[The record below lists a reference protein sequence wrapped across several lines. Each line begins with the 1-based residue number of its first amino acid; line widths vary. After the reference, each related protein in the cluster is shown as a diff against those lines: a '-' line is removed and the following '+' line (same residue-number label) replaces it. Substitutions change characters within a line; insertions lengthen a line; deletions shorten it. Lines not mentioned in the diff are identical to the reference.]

1 MAVIGDTSKFIS
13 MADKRIASVTD
24 DSKSVTVSV
33 TGTGEFSPIVSGYSS
48 NSPIA
53 VKTDGFE
60 IERQSSLDR
69 LSRAKSGWFLDYQTK
84 QWHAKLDFGSRPS
97 VIVASVDL
105 TSANRARIVR
115 KRR

>member
-48 NSPIA
+48 NRPIA

-69 LSRAKSGWFLDYQTK
+69 LSRAKSGWFWDYQTK
-84 QWHAKLDFGSRPS
+84 QWHVKLDFGSGPEMMTKS
-97 VIVASVDL
+97 FEVSGN
-105 TSANRARIVR
+105 S
-115 KRR
+115 